1 MTLQKQVSTWLWL
14 THGQFSPV
22 VLLRHP
28 TTINMPDV
36 AIWEEQINVTKDRS
50 YVAALQPANPPTST
64 SLAMATAPGSGIS
77 LMAYNPDGSL
87 LATRNDSVPT
97 TVWIWSLQ
105 TGRALAVLI
114 HHSPVRQ
121 LAWHPTVSDVL
132 LVQCAIPQPVAHL
145 WRPTWERP
153 HVATLP
159 LERANGRLDIHW
171 LQSRNEDSMNIA
183 IGSAHQF
190 TTVEISR
197 NGEVIQL
204 SSCAN
209 EGAKSSGT
217 GPENMF
223 DEGNSL
229 DLSPIRI
236 SHETGEID
244 GRENDLNESR
254 LGFGMT
260 NEAIN
265 DTFHYRRHVKVTG

>member
-1 MTLQKQVSTWLWL
+1 M
-14 THGQFSPV
+14 

-64 SLAMATAPGSGIS
+64 SLAMATAPRSGIS
-77 LMAYNPDGSL
+77 LMTCNPDGPL
-87 LATRNDSVPT
+87 LATRNDIVPT

-114 HHSPVRQ
+114 HHSPIRQ
-121 LAWHPTVSDVL
+121 LAWHPTASDVL

-145 WRPTWERP
+145 WRPTWESPR
-153 HVATLP
+153 VATLP
-159 LERANGRLDIHW
+159 LERANGRLDVRW
-171 LQSRNEDSMNIA
+171 LQSRNEDLMNIA

-190 TTVEISR
+190 ITVDLSHS
-197 NGEVIQL
+197 GEVIQI
-204 SSCAN
+204 SSCAT
-209 EGAKSSGT
+209 EGAKSFGI

-236 SHETGEID
+236 SHETVEID
-244 GRENDLNESR
+244 GREDNLNESR
-254 LGFGMT
+254 SGFGMT
-260 NEAIN
+260 NEAID
-265 DTFHYRRHVKVTG
+265 DTFHYRRQVKATG